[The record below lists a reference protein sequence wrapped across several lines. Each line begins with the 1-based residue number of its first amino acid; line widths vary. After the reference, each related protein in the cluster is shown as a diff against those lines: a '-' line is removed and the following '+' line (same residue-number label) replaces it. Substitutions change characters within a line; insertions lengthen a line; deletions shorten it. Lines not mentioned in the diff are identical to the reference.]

1 MLHNKKKFHAEKRN
15 QKLSLNLE
23 VASSSEAADILPH
36 WITHTLISPKKD
48 MATVIDVL
56 KQEFQFIMTHV
67 ATAFSEI
74 KSSVNDM
81 TILPEWGV
89 SSDETSKRIIL
100 LWPGSW
106 VTARKET
113 SCLYI

>member
-1 MLHNKKKFHAEKRN
+1 
-15 QKLSLNLE
+15 
-23 VASSSEAADILPH
+23 
-36 WITHTLISPKKD
+36 

-56 KQEFQFIMTHV
+56 KQEFQFIVTHV

-74 KSSVNDM
+74 KYGVNDM
-81 TILPEWGV
+81 TALPEWGV
-89 SSDETSKRIIL
+89 NSDETSKRIIL

-106 VTARKET
+106 VTVRKET

>member
-1 MLHNKKKFHAEKRN
+1 M
-15 QKLSLNLE
+15 
-23 VASSSEAADILPH
+23 VSSFEAADILPY
-36 WITHTLISPKKD
+36 WRHTRSYPPKKD

-56 KQEFQFIMTHV
+56 KHEFQFIMTHV

-74 KSSVNDM
+74 KYSVNDM

-89 SSDETSKRIIL
+89 SLDETSKRIIL

-106 VTARKET
+106 VTVRKET